1 MTIKICGITTP
12 DDAETVLVAGADWF
26 GLNLVAGP
34 RRIPLDVAGRILVE
48 TGRCE
53 AAVALV
59 AVDALGDPEQC
70 PAALAALGFRRLQIY
85 GHPSR
90 SALDELSAAGLSWIA
105 VHHLAPPPAPSG
117 FRAPLDRSA
126 ALAALAD
133 AAKRS
138 GDDGA
143 SFLLLDTASP
153 LRGGS
158 GRRSDWSM
166 LVEARDRGLL
176 QGAPPILLAGGLTP
190 ANVAEAVRLARPAGV
205 DVSSGVEIAPGRKD
219 VEQVRAFVAAARAA
233 SAPPGRG
240 SPK

>member
-12 DDAETVLVAGADWF
+12 DDAATVLAAGADWF

-34 RRIPLDVAGRILVE
+34 RRIPLDIAGRILVE

-53 AAVALV
+53 TAVALV
-59 AVDALGDPEQC
+59 AADALSDPERC
-70 PAALAALGFRRLQIY
+70 PAALAALGLRRLQIY

-105 VHHLAPPPAPSG
+105 VHHLAPAPSQ
-117 FRAPLDRSA
+117 FRASLDRSA
-126 ALAALAD
+126 AIAALAD

-138 GDDGA
+138 RDDGA
-143 SFLLLDTASP
+143 EFLLLDTASP
-153 LRGGS
+153 LLGGS

-166 LVEARDRGLL
+166 LVDARDRGLL

-190 ANVAEAVRLARPAGV
+190 ANVAEAVRECRPAGV

-219 VEQVRAFVAAARAA
+219 VEQVRAFVTAARAG

-240 SPK
+240 SPQ